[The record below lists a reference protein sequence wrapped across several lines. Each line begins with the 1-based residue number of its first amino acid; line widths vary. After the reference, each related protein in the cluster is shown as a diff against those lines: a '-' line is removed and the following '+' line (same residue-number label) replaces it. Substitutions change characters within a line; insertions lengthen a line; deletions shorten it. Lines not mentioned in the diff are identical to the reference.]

1 MVSSCG
7 RLADA
12 AAAAAASSA
21 CLRSADRVS
30 VAVLVTSECPVHT
43 LLCQSLLLV
52 LLESRIAVLPLNG
65 GIRSRLCEVQVHLAP
80 EQVEALE
87 VVDGILRAVHAVVDD
102 ESLPLALKTLL
113 RDDFDDVAEFV
124 EEAVERVDQGRD
136 LDLLVEVADL
146 FC

>member
-1 MVSSCG
+1 MK
-7 RLADA
+7 
-12 AAAAAASSA
+12 
-21 CLRSADRVS
+21 
-30 VAVLVTSECPVHT
+30 
-43 LLCQSLLLV
+43 
-52 LLESRIAVLPLNG
+52 
-65 GIRSRLCEVQVHLAP
+65 
-80 EQVEALE
+80 